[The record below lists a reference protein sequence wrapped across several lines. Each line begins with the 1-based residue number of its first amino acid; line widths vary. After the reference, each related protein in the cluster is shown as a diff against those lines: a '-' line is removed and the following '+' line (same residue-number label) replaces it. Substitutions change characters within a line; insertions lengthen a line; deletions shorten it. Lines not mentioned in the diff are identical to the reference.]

1 MITGS
6 CLCATVKFAV
16 DHPFDR
22 MLHCHCSMCRKLHG
36 AAFATYGIGPAQ
48 GLRWLEGEDAIRRYE
63 SSPGFIRAFCGH
75 CGSALPGLRGERVI
89 VPVAN
94 LDGDANVNPT
104 CHIFAGSKAPW
115 HSIGDALTCYD
126 ERPGGDALAPEP
138 VAVPRG
144 EQPRVL
150 EGGCQCGA
158 VHFQVVEPFI
168 RAHNCHCSRCR
179 KGRSAAHAS
188 NAFTSVDGVRFTRGE
203 DNITLY
209 RLPAAKFFSIAFCKS
224 CGSGVPRLD
233 PERKIAVIPMGA
245 LDDDPKRG
253 VDSNIF
259 TADAPAWYPAVGDI
273 PAFDGPPA

>member
-6 CLCATVKFAV
+6 CLCSAVKFAV
-16 DHPFDR
+16 DRPLDR
-22 MLHCHCSMCRKLHG
+22 MSHCHCSMCRKLHG
-36 AAFATYGIGPAQ
+36 AAFATYGVGAANS
-48 GLRWLEGEDAIRRYE
+48 LRWLEGEAAIRHYE
-63 SSPGFIRAFCGH
+63 SSPGAVRAFCGE
-75 CGSALPGLRGERVI
+75 CGSVLPDIHGTMVN
-89 VPVAN
+89 VPVGN
-94 LDGDANVNPT
+94 LDTDAGMQPS
-104 CHIFAGSKAPW
+104 CHIFAGSMAPW
-115 HSIGDALTCYD
+115 HAIGDGLPRFDTW
-126 ERPGGDALAPEP
+126 PKGDSLPAGRTT
-138 VAVPRG
+138 VPRG
-144 EQPRVL
+144 EQPQVL